1 MDSLRIWSWGFLFLY
16 VGAMIGFGYL
26 GMRQVKNSDDFSTA
40 RGGYGLW
47 FLAFAMTATTASGAT
62 FLGIPGLGYRFGFPA
77 IGYALVYPVA
87 TYLGIWLCF
96 KQVQKAGNKFNNRS
110 IPEFIGDRYQS
121 EVLRVLVAVFSVVL
135 LVYLAAQLL
144 AGLVM
149 FEQMLGLSAVSALA
163 VTTGVL
169 LVYVVLGGAHAD
181 IITDGAQGATM
192 LAVAA
197 MIVVLFVLGVGVGV
211 GVDVGASTGVEAG
224 TGSGLS
230 NVIAKL
236 SELDS
241 NLVQV
246 HYEGSGI
253 LDSWWDFI
261 AIFLAH
267 LSLGMLPHIGNKVWA
282 LKEGIGR
289 TKFLIVCLIFGLVL
303 ASMVFGGIL
312 ARAVL
317 GDALLGIPGGPNQA
331 IPALFIELFPVWL
344 AALLGVA
351 ILSAIMSTA
360 DGLVISTSQ
369 VFANDIYRRTLAK
382 VLHPQAS
389 AEEIDHNVL
398 RISRWSIIF
407 VLLSAAVLAWF
418 SIGQNIALMVWVGLG
433 GMMAALAG
441 PLILGVFW
449 RGVTKQGAIWGFI
462 VGAVSFTVLRN
473 AWLPAG
479 SAEGSFIE
487 QGFFWMA
494 SQANNPFACTTIGEA
509 LSIVVTVGVSLSTPS
524 LPKQHLDIVFGRAE
538 SA

>member
-87 TYLGIWLCF
+87 TYLGIWVCF

-211 GVDVGASTGVEAG
+211 GASTGVEAG

-282 LKEGIGR
+282 LKAGIGR

-317 GDALLGIPGGPNQA
+317 GDVLLDIPGGPNQA

-369 VFANDIYRRTLAK
+369 VFANDIYRRTLVK

-389 AEEIDHNVL
+389 VEEIDHNVL

-524 LPKQHLDIVFGRAE
+524 LPKQHLDMVFGRVE

>member
-1 MDSLRIWSWGFLFLY
+1 MDSLRLWAWFFLFLY

-40 RGGYGLW
+40 RGSYGLW

-77 IGYALVYPVA
+77 LGYALIYPLAV
-87 TYLGIWLCF
+87 YLGVWLCF
-96 KQVQKAGNKFNNRS
+96 KQVQKAGNNFSNRS

-121 EVLRVLVAVFSVVL
+121 EVLRVIVAVFSTVL
-135 LVYLAAQLL
+135 LFYLAAQLL

-149 FEQMLGLSAVSALA
+149 FEQMLGLDAVSGLA

-181 IITDGAQGATM
+181 IITDGAQGAMM
-192 LAVAA
+192 LGLAL
-197 MIVVLFVLGVGVGV
+197 MIVVLFVLGVGVDTGV
-211 GVDVGASTGVEAG
+211 GVEGRA
-224 TGSGLS
+224 GLS
-230 NVIAKL
+230 GVISRL
-236 SELDS
+236 SELDPKT
-241 NLVQV
+241 VQI
-246 HYEGSGI
+246 HYEGSAI
-253 LDSWWDFI
+253 LDSYWDFA

-289 TKFLIVCLIFGLVL
+289 TKFLLVCTVMGVVL

-317 GDALLGIPGGPNQA
+317 GDVLLAEPGGPNQA

-369 VFANDIYRRTLAK
+369 VFANDIYRRTL
-382 VLHPQAS
+382 VRILHPNASS
-389 AEEIDHNVL
+389 AEVDRNVL
-398 RISRWSIIF
+398 RISRWSILF
-407 VLLSAAVLAWF
+407 VLLGAAVLAWH
-418 SIGQNIALMVWVGLG
+418 SIGENIALMVWAGLG

-449 RGVTKQGAIWGFI
+449 RGVTKQGAIWGFLI
-462 VGAVSFTVLRN
+462 GALSFTVLRN

-479 SAEGSFIE
+479 AADGNIIG
-487 QGFFWMA
+487 QGFFWVA
-494 SQANNPFACTTIGEA
+494 SQANNPFVCATLGEG
-509 LSIVVTVGVSLSTPS
+509 LSIITTVLVSWVTVA
-524 LPKQHLDIVFGRAE
+524 LPKAHLDMVFGVEA
-538 SA
+538 

>member
-1 MDSLRIWSWGFLFLY
+1 MDSLRMWSWGFLFLY
-16 VGAMIGFGYL
+16 VGAMISFGYL

-77 IGYALVYPVA
+77 IGYALVYPLAV
-87 TYLGIWLCF
+87 YLGVWLCF
-96 KQVQKAGNKFNNRS
+96 KQVQKAGNKFSNRS

-121 EVLRVLVAVFSVVL
+121 EVLRVIVAVFSIVL
-135 LVYLAAQLL
+135 LFYLAAQLL

-149 FEQMLGLSAVSALA
+149 FEQMLGLNAVSALA
-163 VTTGVL
+163 VTTAVL

-192 LAVAA
+192 LALAA
-197 MIVVLFVLGVGVGV
+197 MIIALFVLGI
-211 GVDVGASTGVEAG
+211 GVEGEAA
-224 TGSGLS
+224 SGLS
-230 NVIAKL
+230 NVIAQL
-236 SELDS
+236 SGLDS
-241 NLVQV
+241 KLAQV
-246 HYEGSGI
+246 HYEGSAI
-253 LDSWWDFI
+253 LDSWWDFA

-267 LSLGMLPHIGNKVWA
+267 MSLGMLPHIGNKVWA
-282 LKEGIGR
+282 LKAGIGR
-289 TKFLIVCLIFGLVL
+289 TKFLAVCLVFGLLL

-317 GDALLGIPGGPNQA
+317 GDVLLDIPGGPNQA

-360 DGLVISTSQ
+360 DGLVISSSQ
-369 VFANDIYRRTLAK
+369 VFANDIYRRTLVK
-382 VLHPQAS
+382 MLHPQAS
-389 AEEIDHNVL
+389 AAEIDHNVL

-407 VLLSAAVLAWF
+407 VLLGAAVLAWY

-449 RGVTKQGAIWGFI
+449 RGVTKQGAIWGFM
-462 VGAVSFTVLRN
+462 VGALSFTVLRN

-479 SAEGSFIE
+479 SADGNLIE
-487 QGFFWMA
+487 QGLFWVA

-509 LSIVVTVGVSLSTPS
+509 LSILVTVVVSLSTRP
-524 LPKQHLDIVFGRAE
+524 LPKQHLDKVFGVQV
-538 SA
+538 SGIDDSC

>member
-1 MDSLRIWSWGFLFLY
+1 MDSLRIWSWVFLFLY
-16 VGAMIGFGYL
+16 VGAMVSFGYL
-26 GMRQVKNSDDFSTA
+26 GMRRVKNSDDFSTA

-77 IGYALVYPVA
+77 IFYALVYPPAV
-87 TYLGIWLCF
+87 YLGVWLCF
-96 KQVQKAGNKFNNRS
+96 KQVQKAGNQFSNRS

-121 EVLRVLVAVFSVVL
+121 EVLRVIVAVFSFVL
-135 LVYLAAQLL
+135 LFYLAAQLL

-149 FEQMLGLSAVSALA
+149 FEQMLGLNAVSALA
-163 VTTGVL
+163 VTTAVL

-192 LAVAA
+192 LGLAV
-197 MIVVLFVLGVGVGV
+197 MIIILFLLGVGVGE
-211 GVDVGASTGVEAG
+211 GGANA
-224 TGSGLS
+224 GLS
-230 NVIAKL
+230 GVIARL
-236 SELDS
+236 SELDPS
-241 NLVQV
+241 MVKTQ
-246 HYEGSGI
+246 YEGSAI
-253 LDSWWDFI
+253 LDSWWDFS

-267 LSLGMLPHIGNKVWA
+267 LSLGMLPHIGNKIWA

-289 TKFLIVCLIFGLVL
+289 TKFLVVCLVFGLVL

-317 GDALLGIPGGPNQA
+317 GDVLLEIPGGPNQA

-344 AALLGVA
+344 AALLGIA

-369 VFANDIYRRTLAK
+369 VFANDIYRRTL
-382 VLHPQAS
+382 VNVIHPNATS
-389 AEEIDHNVL
+389 EEIDHNVL

-407 VLLSAAVLAWF
+407 VLLGAAVLAWF

-462 VGAVSFTVLRN
+462 AGAVSFTVLRN
-473 AWLPAG
+473 AWLPGGAVDG
-479 SAEGSFIE
+479 NVIE
-487 QGFFWMA
+487 QGLFWMA

-509 LSIVVTVGVSLSTPS
+509 FSILVTVGVSLSTPS
-524 LPKQHLDIVFGRAE
+524 LPKQHLDMVFGSAE
-538 SA
+538 SS

>member
-1 MDSLRIWSWGFLFLY
+1 MDSLRVWAWGFLFVY

-26 GMRQVKNSDDFSTA
+26 GMRHVKNSDDFATA

-77 IGYALVYPVA
+77 LGYALVYPFAV
-87 TYLGIWLCF
+87 YLGVWLCF
-96 KQVQKAGNKFNNRS
+96 KQVQKAGNSFHNRS
-110 IPEFIGDRYQS
+110 IPEFMGDRYQS
-121 EVLRVLVAVFSVVL
+121 EVLRVLVAVFSIVL
-135 LVYLAAQLL
+135 LFYLAAQLL

-149 FEQMLGLSAVSALA
+149 FEQMLGLDAISALA
-163 VTTGVL
+163 VTTAVL

-181 IITDGAQGATM
+181 IITDGAQGAMM
-192 LAVAA
+192 LGLAL
-197 MIVVLFVLGVGVGV
+197 MIVVLFVLGVGVEGGGV
-211 GVDVGASTGVEAG
+211 SGVMAR
-224 TGSGLS
+224 
-230 NVIAKL
+230 L
-236 SELDS
+236 SEQDPQ
-241 NLVQV
+241 LVQA
-246 HYEGSGI
+246 HYEGSAI
-253 LDSWWDFI
+253 FDSWWDFI

-289 TKFLIVCLIFGLVL
+289 TKFLLVCLVMGLVL
-303 ASMVFGGIL
+303 ASMIFGGIL

-317 GDALLGIPGGPNQA
+317 GDVLLSQPGGANQA
-331 IPALFIELFPVWL
+331 IPSLFIELFPVWL

-382 VLHPQAS
+382 VLHPEAS
-389 AEEIDHNVL
+389 EAEIDHNVL

-407 VLLSAAVLAWF
+407 VLLGAAVLAYY

-441 PLILGVFW
+441 PMILGVFW
-449 RGVTKQGAIWGFI
+449 RGVTRQGAIWGFI
-462 VGAVSFTVLRN
+462 TGAIAFTVLRN

-479 SAEGSFIE
+479 VVDGNLIE
-487 QGFFWMA
+487 QGFFWVG
-494 SQANNPFACTTIGEA
+494 SQANNPFACTTVGEA
-509 LSIVVTVGVSLSTPS
+509 LSILVTVVVSLATTS
-524 LPKQHLDIVFGRAE
+524 LPKEHLDIVFGSE

>member
-1 MDSLRIWSWGFLFLY
+1 MDSLRIWAWGFLFLY

-77 IGYALVYPVA
+77 IGYALVYPLA
-87 TYLGIWLCF
+87 TYLGVWLCF

-121 EVLRVLVAVFSVVL
+121 EALRVIVAVFSIVL
-135 LVYLAAQLL
+135 LFYLAAQLL

-149 FEQMLGLSAVSALA
+149 FEQMLGLNAIAALA

-181 IITDGAQGATM
+181 IITDGAQGAMM
-192 LAVAA
+192 LGVAL
-197 MIVVLFVLGVGVGV
+197 MIIVLFVLGI
-211 GVDVGASTGVEAG
+211 GVDVEGQ
-224 TGSGLS
+224 SGLS
-230 NVIAKL
+230 GVISRL
-236 SELDS
+236 SELDPKT
-241 NLVQV
+241 VQI
-246 HYEGSGI
+246 HYQGSAI
-253 LDSWWDFI
+253 LDSYWDFA

-289 TKFLIVCLIFGLVL
+289 TKFLVVCLVFGVVL

-317 GDALLGIPGGPNQA
+317 GDVLLAEPGGPNQA

-369 VFANDIYRRTLAK
+369 VFANDIYRRTL
-382 VLHPQAS
+382 VNILHPHASS
-389 AEEIDHNVL
+389 AEVDRNVL
-398 RISRWSIIF
+398 RISRWSILF
-407 VLLSAAVLAWF
+407 VLIGAAVLAWH

-449 RGVTKQGAIWGFI
+449 RGVTKQGAIWGF
-462 VGAVSFTVLRN
+462 VAGALSFTVLRN

-479 SAEGSFIE
+479 AADGNVIE
-487 QGFFWMA
+487 QGFFWVTNQA
-494 SQANNPFACTTIGEA
+494 SNPFACATLGEG
-509 LSIVVTVGVSLSTPS
+509 LSIITTVLVSWVTVA
-524 LPKQHLDIVFGRAE
+524 LPKAHLDTVFGVEA
-538 SA
+538 